1 MATGK
6 PSVLILAQLRRLHVY
21 CAMLI
26 APSLIFFA
34 ATGSL
39 QLFSLHEA
47 HGDYTPAPIVEK
59 LASLHK
65 DQEFALGHHQK
76 PPPADA
82 KAPAE
87 KKPPEKE
94 EALKPARLALKAIW
108 AAMALAVIAT
118 TALGVWMGLVY
129 NKEKK
134 LLIGLLA
141 AGVAVPVVL
150 TLLG

>member
-1 MATGK
+1 MVA
-6 PSVLILAQLRRLHVY
+6 
-21 CAMLI
+21 
-26 APSLIFFA
+26 F
-34 ATGSL
+34 
-39 QLFSLHEA
+39 
-47 HGDYTPAPIVEK
+47 
-59 LASLHK
+59 
-65 DQEFALGHHQK
+65 
-76 PPPADA
+76 
-82 KAPAE
+82 
-87 KKPPEKE
+87 
-94 EALKPARLALKAIW
+94 W